1 MPTPK
6 VEFDYFLYAI
16 GGDTSSNAAELLQ
29 GLKLEALDAER
40 VWITVGNR
48 KLPVWAIDEEGM
60 RHVRKSKDY
69 TLGEHYEFY
78 RRNRA
83 TGWASLMP
91 EESKFGKSPAMK
103 QALRFI
109 VRARRRKLL
118 ASAN

>member
-6 VEFDYFLYAI
+6 AEFDCFLYAI

-40 VWITVGNR
+40 IWITVGKR
-48 KLPVWAIDEEGM
+48 RLLVWLIDEEGM
-60 RHVRKSKDY
+60 RHVSKSKDY
-69 TLGEHYEFY
+69 TQGEHYEFY

-91 EESKFGKSPAMK
+91 KQSKFSKSPEVK
-103 QALRFI
+103 KALRFI
-109 VRARRRKLL
+109 TRARRRKLSVL
-118 ASAN
+118 AT